1 MRDTPLNRLLAWAV
15 LGAVLSTQYPV
26 PGAAQDIPAIGQ
38 PTADFYGAAGS
49 GVKVAWQ
56 LDRAEVP
63 EDGEVV
69 ATLKVTNVTN
79 PGKVT
84 RPDLKNRDDFRTLFV
99 VTDVPGPPAVG
110 PREVAFAYRLR
121 PRNRQ
126 TAEVPGLRF
135 HYYNRAAAA
144 GKQFPL
150 TTAAAVPITVT
161 AVAPKAAA
169 PAVPLAEPDRLF
181 AVATGPDVLGR
192 PATTPGMWAWVAIGL
207 AGPVSAAVWFVLWQ
221 RLYPGAA
228 RLARIRRSRAARRA
242 VDAIRRAGRAPDPPA
257 AVAAAVLGYL
267 RARHPLPP
275 GAATPP
281 EVAAALAEFG
291 VPAADAAATA
301 DLLRAC
307 DAARFAPAGDGG
319 AGLAAVAEALVARLE
334 AA

>member
-1 MRDTPLNRLLAWAV
+1 MRDTSPSRLLAWAV
-15 LGAVLSTQYPV
+15 CAAVLGTPH
-26 PGAAQDIPAIGQ
+26 PAPAQDIPAVGQ

-56 LDRAEVP
+56 LDRTEVP
-63 EDGEVV
+63 EDAEVV

-79 PGKVT
+79 PAKVT
-84 RPDLKNRDDFRTLFV
+84 RPDLKNRDDFKALFV

-135 HYYNRAAAA
+135 HYYNPAAAA
-144 GKQFPL
+144 GRQFPL
-150 TTAAAVPITVT
+150 TTAKPVPITVT
-161 AVAPKAAA
+161 AAAPKPAA
-169 PAVPLAEPDRLF
+169 PAVPLAEPDHLF
-181 AVATGPDVLGR
+181 TVFTGPGVLGR
-192 PATTPGMWAWVAIGL
+192 PALTPGMWAWAAIGL
-207 AGPVSAAVWFVLWQ
+207 AGPVAAAVWFVLWQ

-242 VDAIRRAGRAPDPPA
+242 TDAIRRVYRTPDPPA

-267 RARHPLPP
+267 QARHPLPP
-275 GAATPP
+275 GAATPS
-281 EVAAALAEFG
+281 EVAAALAELG
-291 VPAADAAATA
+291 VPAVECAAAA
-301 DLLRAC
+301 GLLRAC
-307 DAARFAPAGDGG
+307 DAARFAPG
-319 AGLAAVAEALVARLE
+319 AGGWAPLVAGAEALIARLE